1 MFFFKKNCIN
11 QACKSSSCFLN
22 FSSSWRNEISLSCFS
37 EKYEMQS
44 LDVDL
49 RDVFCEPSPFSFLF
63 LVSPHVS
70 SETFCMFFYLHKL
83 LFNFFFQLLLSVLQ
97 YQLHRIAQSNR
108 VVLHLFQCDW
118 VLFRMLYL
126 LLSFLI
132 YIFLTNRLYLSRTD
146 LGGTLKK
153 VGLMNLK

>member
-1 MFFFKKNCIN
+1 MKF
-11 QACKSSSCFLN
+11 
-22 FSSSWRNEISLSCFS
+22 
-37 EKYEMQS
+37 
-44 LDVDL
+44 
-49 RDVFCEPSPFSFLF
+49 PF
-63 LVSPHVS
+63 HVS
-70 SETFCMFFYLHKL
+70 QKNMRCNHWMLTYEIFFANLHHFLSFFWYRHMFQVRHFACFVSAQASLQL
-83 LFNFFFQLLLSVLQ
+83 FFQLLLSVLQ
-97 YQLHRIAQSNR
+97 YQPHRIAQSNR

>member
-1 MFFFKKNCIN
+1 MLADKTKTLNCRNCCIQYFKGLIQQHNQVFFFKNNCIN
-11 QACKSSSCFLN
+11 QACKSNSCFLN

-49 RDVFCEPSPFSFLF
+49 RDLFCEPSPFSFLF

-83 LFNFFFQLLLSVLQ
+83 LFNFFFSFCFPSCNISFIESLNQIEQCFIYFSV
-97 YQLHRIAQSNR
+97 IGCFSGC
-108 VVLHLFQCDW
+108 F
-118 VLFRMLYL
+118 
-126 LLSFLI
+126 
-132 YIFLTNRLYLSRTD
+132 IFCSPF
-146 LGGTLKK
+146 
-153 VGLMNLK
+153 